1 MKIGKTHYRDDFG
14 RIMPT
19 AEYLLKQQDKKDN
32 AFKIRRKKTNKYAST
47 HWMNT
52 HPRDEHGRW
61 VRSGACSVRWKKL
74 RDSYNYKNFK
84 EFLKQK
90 RLNINE

>member
-19 AEYLLKQQDKKDN
+19 AEYLLKLQDKQDN

-47 HWMNT
+47 PWMKT

-61 VRSGACSVRWKKL
+61 VRTEDCSERWQKL
-74 RDSYNYKNFK
+74 RECYNYKNFS
-84 EFLKQK
+84 EFIKTK
-90 RLNINE
+90 KLNIK